1 MKNAGKKFTLHTSF
15 PKTRLVS
22 LDWRLETEKSRPAA
36 FRQKPVLYRPPV
48 HTKVHDML

>member
-1 MKNAGKKFTLHTSF
+1 MKNADKKFTLYTSF
-15 PKTRLVS
+15 PNMRLDL

-48 HTKVHDML
+48 HTKLYDML